1 MKLTPLHLA
10 LGVNASDLSIDLI
23 REACTQAVREREDLD
38 SKSTLSLTLPA
49 NNKGARQAMRGR

>member
-38 SKSTLSLTLPA
+38 SKSTLPA